1 MYAFWLHRR
10 NLKTLLGKRTSFSV
24 VDMSKDD
31 QVISAEESRQARA
44 FTLAQI
50 EMERDALI
58 RGAWQRQG
66 LNVAEALDA
75 LEAKEKAVR
84 TSQEMTAWAS

>member
-1 MYAFWLHRR
+1 VYAFWLHRR
-10 NLKTLLGKRTSFSV
+10 NLKTLLGKRASSSV

-31 QVISAEESRQARA
+31 QVLSAEESQQART

-66 LNVAEALDA
+66 LNVAKALDA
-75 LEAKEKAVR
+75 LDAKEKAVR
-84 TSQEMTAWAS
+84 NSQEMTAWAS